1 MWLTAFLKNKTKQNK
16 TGQSILSIQWWKWN
30 STWPCKKELI
40 MNPSLL
46 YVARRLVNYYN
57 SQSECV
63 YTKAMPRWAFRQRD
77 LCGTT
82 TQGSSWCGRV
92 AAGFKV
98 KGKRKR
104 WSPVWRLIKHTS
116 DTQRCTPLRPV
127 VQLSLAE
134 QNNINATSYSTC
146 GVSWNIS
153 QWSNQCVARR
163 HCVTQKGEPE
173 PHSMGLAFHMKEIFQ
188 KKQGLFGYV
197 QAIKQCGASTNDRF
211 CTIN

>member
-1 MWLTAFLKNKTKQNK
+1 
-16 TGQSILSIQWWKWN
+16 
-30 STWPCKKELI
+30 

-63 YTKAMPRWAFRQRD
+63 YTKAMPRWAFRQRE

-82 TQGSSWCGRV
+82 TQGSSWCERV

-98 KGKRKR
+98 KGKGKR

-116 DTQRCTPLRPV
+116 DTQRCTLLRPV

-134 QNNINATSYSTC
+134 QNNIKCHEVFYLWRELEHISVVKPVCSQTALCHAERWARTKQYGFSISYE
-146 GVSWNIS
+146 GDIS
-153 QWSNQCVARR
+153 ETARSLRLCSSN
-163 HCVTQKGEPE
+163 
-173 PHSMGLAFHMKEIFQ
+173 
-188 KKQGLFGYV
+188 
-197 QAIKQCGASTNDRF
+197 
-211 CTIN
+211 